1 MRPASRSRSTAAPCP
16 TMNAHALPLAQ
27 PLMTA
32 DQVAA
37 LLAVP
42 RSSVYEYARRQHEPL
57 PSLRVGRH
65 LRFHRADIERWLAE
79 QRV

>member
-1 MRPASRSRSTAAPCP
+1 MDDIPLGLETP
-16 TMNAHALPLAQ
+16 TVGVHLDE

-42 RSSVYEYARRQHEPL
+42 RSS
-57 PSLRVGRH
+57 
-65 LRFHRADIERWLAE
+65 I
-79 QRV
+79 

>member
-1 MRPASRSRSTAAPCP
+1 MDDIPLGLETP
-16 TMNAHALPLAQ
+16 TVGVQLDE

-42 RSSVYEYARRQHEPL
+42 RSSVYEYARRRHGPL
-57 PSLRVGRH
+57 PSIVVGRH
-65 LRFHRADIERWLAE
+65 RRFYRSDVEAWLTDV
-79 QRV
+79 RNT